1 MVNRQNTEKGRCI
14 QTSPRKGK
22 KKSKEREREEEE
34 GNGDNEDRV
43 RHVPEALAV
52 SLSRREPTAAGLLPL
67 PGRMQ
72 TRVQMLLHTCA
83 TRLHAAAGPGGE
95 AASNKGK
102 KKPSSNE
109 LPLCLW
115 FLLVVRRVQ
124 SCRRIFIVRSFR
136 LLTFNVSFN
145 TNAFGRAV
153 LFISHSVAIS
163 AMFVRTFKNTEIA
176 YNLQK
181 YIKRTK

>member
-1 MVNRQNTEKGRCI
+1 MRWIDKIHRKEGV

-72 TRVQMLLHTCA
+72 TRVQMLLHTWA
-83 TRLHAAAGPGGE
+83 TRLHAAAGPAGE
-95 AASNKGK
+95 AARNKGK

-109 LPLCLW
+109 LLLCLW

-124 SCRRIFIVRSFR
+124 SREPNVEYEIFNDTTYFHYSF
-136 LLTFNVSFN
+136 VP
-145 TNAFGRAV
+145 
-153 LFISHSVAIS
+153 
-163 AMFVRTFKNTEIA
+163 IA
-176 YNLQK
+176 NF
-181 YIKRTK
+181 